1 MAQVDTQNILDN
13 VTKTYTITKD
23 STAGEIFEAAQA
35 FVMDHAH
42 INAGAADIKTLQQYQ
57 QFVMTLRGVTPEQ
70 ETEQKQQIVNPADTR
85 VKSSDNDKMDDL
97 FDNNKNNQNETISL
111 KIGGLDTSWSYD
123 WRKFDDHEF
132 NEIGAAQR
140 LTDAVK
146 GHVAYDVDRA
156 QFRAWNSQRWVWISG
171 EINQLTQLTREIL
184 NCMVNEASVKYGDDK
199 GDGFKDTKKQID
211 RLGTQP
217 KMIQILKLSQTE
229 DNLGV
234 SNVRY
239 NSKNYLINCIN
250 GEVDIRTGEL
260 QEHDKSHLF
269 TKIVPFRYN
278 PNAKS
283 ELWQRFLNTSFENDQ
298 DRINYFQIAIGDS
311 SLSGVNEDRHMYINF
326 GREGHDGK
334 SVAMSAIR
342 HTLGGDSQDDSGFAD
357 TADIKT
363 FLKSGSGSGA
373 SARPD
378 LANLD
383 GIRFVTPSEPD
394 KNAKL
399 DEGLVK
405 SLTGKSDAM
414 KVRNLYSSVF
424 TLYPQ
429 FSIWISANDIPKSS
443 ASQPIM
449 DRLII
454 VPWNHRV
461 RKGTAEDDPTIESKL
476 AETKNCEAIFTWLV
490 QGSVKANNKRAKANK
505 EAEAA
510 RQSGDFTKVIYQ
522 DPLMPFPSEVEAA
535 RNKYQYSANSSLAF
549 IFDVLR
555 SKDEMMNVVIQ
566 TMLSNDNTLSYLR
579 RGISSHLKGN
589 DSDIVRHVFDQK
601 RLVFDPTAYVK
612 KDDLYRMYRSWC
624 SDEGINKVATKRTF
638 GDTIKDILADGRQN
652 SNRVWL
658 GVGMMP
664 YVDLD
669 ENYMKAFV
677 VGNYVSSLKN
687 LATKYDSDHLDEFSK
702 RQNNPLFKSDLDQR
716 TTDAARDNI
725 QRFID
730 GKPSSY
736 ANKYTTN
743 YDNIDWPE
751 PLTKT
756 TKSTFA
762 QKIAQIAANQ
772 HDDNQSDNQP
782 NPTEETEETE
792 ELNKLFND

>member
-1 MAQVDTQNILDN
+1 MAQNVDTQKILDN
-13 VTKTYTITKD
+13 ATKTYTITAN

-57 QFVMTLRGVTPEQ
+57 QFVLTLRGVTPEQ
-70 ETEQKQQIVNPADTR
+70 YQEQKQQIVNPVDTR
-85 VKSSDNDKMDDL
+85 VKSDTNDKLDDL
-97 FDNNKNNQNETISL
+97 FDDNKNNQIETISL

-140 LTDAVK
+140 LTDAVR

-184 NCMVNEASVKYGDDK
+184 SCMVNEASAKFGDDT
-199 GDGFKDTKKQID
+199 GDAFKDVKKQID

-269 TKIVPFRYN
+269 TKIVPYRYN
-278 PNAKS
+278 PDAKS

-394 KNAKL
+394 RNAKL

-429 FSIWISANDIPKSS
+429 FAIWISANDIPKSS

-454 VPWNHRV
+454 VPWNHRI

-476 AETKNCEAIFTWLV
+476 AETKNCESIFTWLV

-505 EAEAA
+505 EA
-510 RQSGDFTKVIYQ
+510 
-522 DPLMPFPSEVEAA
+522 EAA

-555 SKDEMMNVVIQ
+555 SKDEMMNIVIQ

-601 RLVFDPTAYVK
+601 RLVFDQTAYVK

-638 GDTIKDILADGRQN
+638 GDTIKDIIADGRQN
-652 SNRVWL
+652 SSRVWL

-669 ENYMKAFV
+669 ENYMKTFV

-687 LATKYDSDHLDEFSK
+687 LATKYDSDHLEEFSK
-702 RQNNPLFKSDLDQR
+702 RQNNQLFRSDIDQQ
-716 TTDAARDNI
+716 TTTAARDNI
-725 QRFID
+725 QHFID

-743 YDNIDWPE
+743 YDNIDWPK
-751 PLTKT
+751 PIANT

-762 QKIAQIAANQ
+762 QTIAQIAANQ
-772 HDDNQSDNQP
+772 LDDNQSDNQP
-782 NPTEETEETE
+782 NPTDETEETE